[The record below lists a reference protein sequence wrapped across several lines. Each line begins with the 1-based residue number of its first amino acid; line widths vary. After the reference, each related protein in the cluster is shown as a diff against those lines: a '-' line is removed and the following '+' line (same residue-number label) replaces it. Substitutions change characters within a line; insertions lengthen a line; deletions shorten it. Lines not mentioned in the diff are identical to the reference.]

1 MIQILTYSGQNEEFT
16 GNNVI
21 INSIHDAHSLDDFE
35 INLIYLNDQEL
46 WKNKTGHEDR
56 INLMDDLESLSYM
69 IQNSDRTQ
77 FVIVFPQNITY
88 QYFYSGGDYIR
99 KSELKN
105 MIGEFTNI
113 IGTLV
118 EWIKVIP
125 LIYEN
130 TVSDVCGEKMEA
142 AFYFNID
149 DDVLIKSSSG
159 KNVALG
165 QGNMVLTTLDVCDYK
180 DLIAFLK
187 KVGLLQERADVPE
200 WMEGI
205 RMFDDT
211 QQIDLIRDNQIKIQE
226 AESNIASAKEVL
238 DKNNRYKSILYT
250 TGDELVDVVLEIL
263 GEMLGYDFSDFVDKK
278 KEDFLA
284 NIGND
289 VFIGEIKGVNH
300 NVKSENVSQ
309 LDVHYQSYIEEHDV
323 PEEQVHALLIMNHQ
337 KKKPLSERE
346 PVHDAQ
352 IKLAQRN
359 GSLIIDTY
367 MLLKMFEKYKNR
379 EIDSEQCIDI
389 LRNNVGLLIDI

>member
-1 MIQILTYSGQNEEFT
+1 MIQILTYSGNNEEFT

-21 INSIHDAHSLDDFE
+21 INSIHDARSLDDFE
-35 INLIYLNDQEL
+35 INVIDLKDQQL
-46 WKNKTGHEDR
+46 WKSRFDTQITINTIED
-56 INLMDDLESLSYM
+56 LKSLSLM
-69 IQNSDRTQ
+69 IQHSDKSK
-77 FVIVFPQNITY
+77 IIILFPQNSIY
-88 QYFYSGGDYIR
+88 QYDYWR
-99 KSELKN
+99 ETYREEKELKN
-105 MIGEFTNI
+105 MTSELMGI
-113 IGTLV
+113 ISTLV
-118 EWIKVIP
+118 KWVNVIP

-142 AFYFNID
+142 AFYFNVD

-159 KNVALG
+159 KNVACG
-165 QGNMVLTTLDVCDYK
+165 QENILLTTLDISAYK
-180 DLIAFLK
+180 DLVAFLK
-187 KVGLLQERADVPE
+187 KVGLIQKRTDVPE

-205 RMFDDT
+205 TMFDDT
-211 QQIDLIRDNQIKIQE
+211 QQIDLIRDNRIKIQE

-309 LDVHYQSYIEEHDV
+309 LDVHYQSYIEEHDI

-346 PVHDAQ
+346 PIHEAQ

-359 GSLIIDTY
+359 RSLIIDTY
-367 MLLKMFEKYKNR
+367 MLLKLFEKYKNG

-389 LRNNVGLLIDI
+389 LKNNIGFLTGI